1 MFRKHDDESE
11 ASYMYEL
18 TPAQQSLSEDVQD
31 ALQVAHRMINMGVPL
46 FSAPPRTGSPGDF
59 IYPDAWQTYRPNHV
73 QVNRWK
79 PGWCLA
85 MVTGVIFDVLD
96 IDPRNGGAESFAD
109 LAELMGWDYDGS
121 GPTVYGTALTPS
133 AGEHLLMG
141 RTYLAKTTKAG
152 KGLDLQ
158 CGDRHGEG
166 RGFVYIAPT
175 VRPSKYGEHKGE
187 MVAYRW
193 RMAPTSKPDQAA
205 ERDEGLLALV
215 AHVQTLQAPR
225 RPVVVQ
231 GSAAVVDDDDPFDGG
246 VEAWTPESAERVI
259 SGQLQAVRE
268 AKAGTINGTLGGAAR
283 LLGRFVGGGF
293 LAEDYAAGIL
303 LDALEDGGV
312 HSDSWNVAN
321 GLKWTAASVIATG
334 LAKGATET
342 WTVSTSAVMPGHIVT
357 DDGQFACSVCG
368 STELHKAGECR
379 PPALISSPPVAEVY
393 PTLMVESAAV
403 MAYWL
408 QQEMGRGRLSGFF
421 ARQGLVVHTPRVSE
435 LGYVPAGGQ
444 EDTNGPAE
452 IRPVTGETL
461 AAKLQF
467 LYACYKTVDVKGPD
481 GKKTGEKVDVPA
493 MFPALAAKAA
503 INAPEAL
510 HELRPLKGITH
521 TPMVRADGSIL
532 ATPGYDQAT
541 GFLFLPG
548 QGVNVKGVAADPL
561 AVDVAEARELL
572 LTMISGFP
580 FATDDDRANYLGM
593 LLTPMLRMMVP
604 PPYKMFG
611 IGAHQPGSGKSLLA
625 ETVGIVHGMVFRS
638 EVPDDEYGWRQM
650 TAALLSTTSAPVVV
664 LDNVTGILRSSAL
677 AGMLTASGEISERE
691 LGKSTNLT
699 YTNDR
704 VWCVTGNNLS
714 LGGDLVRRTITVM
727 IDPDMAHPETRTDFT
742 IKDLPR
748 WTAEHRNEIL
758 WALLVLIRSWTAAG
772 RPAPARAQSD
782 SFAAW
787 ETTVGG
793 ILAHAGIAGTFDDMS
808 GQRAAA
814 GGDDDETAGVLDHLW
829 AKFGDATWTAGQAI
843 AGDAG
848 HMVFDSR
855 DWLPISTLAKLGRS
869 EAEGRKSFGYWLR
882 NRIGRWVTGLD
893 GCGLVLRK
901 VGKTKDGVTWKL
913 ERRG

>member
-1 MFRKHDDESE
+1 
-11 ASYMYEL
+11 MYEL
-18 TPAQQSLSEDVQD
+18 TPAQQTLPEDVQD
-31 ALQVAHRMINMGVPL
+31 ALQVAHGMIDMGVPL

-59 IYPDAWQTYRPNHV
+59 IYPDAWQTFRPNHV

-96 IDPRNGGAESFAD
+96 VDPRNGGSQSITELAES
-109 LAELMGWDYDGS
+109 LAWDGGN
-121 GPTVYGTALTPS
+121 GPTGYGIASTPS
-133 AGEHLLMG
+133 AGEHHLLG

-158 CGDRHGEG
+158 AGAKNGEG

-193 RMAPTSKPDQAA
+193 ISPPSLKNGGMSLDTDP
-205 ERDEGLLALV
+205 GLAALV

-231 GSAAVVDDDDPFDGG
+231 GSAAQFDDDDPFDGG
-246 VEAWTPESAERVI
+246 VEAWTPESANRVI
-259 SGQLQAVRE
+259 SGQLQAVQN
-268 AKAGTINGTLGGAAR
+268 AKAGTVNGVLGGAAR
-283 LLGRFVGGGF
+283 LLGRFVGGGYVT
-293 LAEDYAAGIL
+293 EDYAADIL
-303 LDALEDGGV
+303 LDALAEGGV
-312 HSDSWNVAN
+312 HSDSWNAAN
-321 GLKWTAASVIATG
+321 GLKWTATSVIATG
-334 LAKGATET
+334 LAKGATEAWAVQSPT
-342 WTVSTSAVMPGHIVT
+342 SVGQFHSVLPEGRGVPATTAGVTEGETVSSPG
-357 DDGQFACSVCG
+357 QSV
-368 STELHKAGECR
+368 
-379 PPALISSPPVAEVY
+379 EVY

-435 LGYVPAGGQ
+435 LGYVPASGQ

-481 GKKTGEKVDVPA
+481 GKKTGEKIDVPA

-503 INAPEAL
+503 INAPEAML
-510 HELRPLKGITH
+510 ALRPLRGITH

-532 ATPGYDQAT
+532 ATPGYDPET

-548 QGVNVKGVAADPL
+548 QGVNVKPVAAEPSTE
-561 AVDVAEARELL
+561 DVGMARGMLL
-572 LTMISGFP
+572 KMIDGFP

-664 LDNVTGILRSSAL
+664 LDNVTGVLKSSAL
-677 AGMLTASGEISERE
+677 AGLLTASGEISERE

-727 IDPDMAHPETRTDFT
+727 IDPDMANPETRTDFL

-772 RPAPARAQSD
+772 CPAPIRAQSD

-787 ETTVGG
+787 ETAVGG

-814 GGDDDETAGVLDHLW
+814 GGDDDEAAGVLDHLW

-882 NRIGRWVTGLD
+882 NRIGRWVTGMD
-893 GCGLVLRK
+893 GSGLVLRK
-901 VGKTKDGVTWKL
+901 VGKTKDGVMWKL